1 MQVSLTFHLNLVTSK
16 AKYGVFNDYSSR
28 WVSEEV
34 EHNSVSVRDT
44 KCKISF
50 LRKVMHQSQHKAV
63 KYHCFVTENLCYKS
77 GKVACIKSLLNFTL
91 KIECFYK
98 TKQITMI
105 LTYIHVRIMVIRI
118 SSVHH

>member
-34 EHNSVSVRDT
+34 ERIPVSVRDT
-44 KCKISF
+44 KRKISF
-50 LRKVMHQSQHKAV
+50 LRKVVHRSQHKAV
-63 KYHCFVTENLCYKS
+63 KCHCFVTENLCDKS
-77 GKVACIKSLLNFTL
+77 GEVVCIKSLLNFTL

-98 TKQITMI
+98 TKQIAVI
-105 LTYIHVRIMVIRI
+105 LTFM
-118 SSVHH
+118 